1 MANVEIVKVDQGGA
15 NARILA
21 REAKVDFRRVEAASL
36 KIATRFSS
44 AEGKR
49 MFVRMFNTL
58 QLNMHFISVIARTRL
73 DHEDIGRIETALRG
87 RIDAATASL
96 NEAID
101 GAEALFKAHGI
112 TSLASYDTVPLDVD
126 VRVLSSISRRFL
138 EVLVKL
144 DQLMPLLQT
153 LEIHEVVSAQAV
165 DTQRAGLKR
174 QVRDIANGAR
184 SFATGLRRRM
194 NALDARATSPDD
206 AEGPDVAHG
215 AAIGEA
221 VDSTTRAPDGPA
233 DPHRQRAE
241 TWSRCLR
248 QRQSLRWRSRRWN
261 CRPSDVSPKRR
272 HPPTLARAI
281 GAGVLP
287 VSGADATVCPGH
299 GLPAEAS
306 RRHRSAD
313 HPFNGRI
320 APGLHPHRVASQ
332 SIPASSNV
340 GTLPPA
346 CRPVPADPPR
356 PARRPNAPGA
366 GLGPPRHRTRGPA
379 PLGGRHAP
387 PRGWRSNHTEEGPRQ
402 GPSSEGIFIHRANGT
417 PAVVQESSV
426 PGRLAR
432 FLTERR
438 RRRAG
443 HDLCRLHADERPI
456 MPRVSVPAALSA
468 DSPAAAPSAALP
480 DTGFLRQPQVLSF
493 VPISKSTLWRRV
505 HARTFPE
512 PVKLSERVTVWR
524 AEDIRRWIEQQGV
537 AS

>member
-165 DTQRAGLKR
+165 DTQRAALKR

-194 NALDARATSPDD
+194 NALAARMGESATLAGATDTCDALDAPTVVAAT
-206 AEGPDVAHG
+206 
-215 AAIGEA
+215 GEA
-221 VDSTTRAPDGPA
+221 TPGSTG
-233 DPHRQRAE
+233 
-241 TWSRCLR
+241 
-248 QRQSLRWRSRRWN
+248 
-261 CRPSDVSPKRR
+261 
-272 HPPTLARAI
+272 
-281 GAGVLP
+281 GVLHE
-287 VSGADATVCPGH
+287 ATP
-299 GLPAEAS
+299 L
-306 RRHRSAD
+306 
-313 HPFNGRI
+313 
-320 APGLHPHRVASQ
+320 AP
-332 SIPASSNV
+332 
-340 GTLPPA
+340 
-346 CRPVPADPPR
+346 
-356 PARRPNAPGA
+356 
-366 GLGPPRHRTRGPA
+366 
-379 PLGGRHAP
+379 
-387 PRGWRSNHTEEGPRQ
+387 E
-402 GPSSEGIFIHRANGT
+402 
-417 PAVVQESSV
+417 
-426 PGRLAR
+426 
-432 FLTERR
+432 
-438 RRRAG
+438 
-443 HDLCRLHADERPI
+443 
-456 MPRVSVPAALSA
+456 
-468 DSPAAAPSAALP
+468 
-480 DTGFLRQPQVLSF
+480 
-493 VPISKSTLWRRV
+493 
-505 HARTFPE
+505 
-512 PVKLSERVTVWR
+512 
-524 AEDIRRWIEQQGV
+524 
-537 AS
+537 